1 MDGPGEPM
9 MEATMQNFSMNKSSN
24 ITASYGGPP
33 RQYTDQQ
40 AVYFFI
46 HAYVLPIIVFS
57 GLIGNSLSS
66 YLPIIVFSGLIGNSL
81 SSYAFMEKG
90 LRNISS
96 SVYVQAVLISDT
108 GVLISLLFV
117 WLEVL
122 GYRFNHLP
130 HLCQFLVYW
139 GYICTFLSVWLVV
152 CITVENYITICHP
165 AKIRSMC
172 TVRRATMVTTS
183 LAFLAMLAYMVS
195 IFTTTVQIY
204 HVGGKTIPMCLPSP
218 ELLEIASMVAYIDT
232 FITLLIPLIL
242 ITLMLIAISLAIC
255 RSIRI
260 KRKRSALK
268 SSKNKMKMST
278 IPQVRVAKMLGVLS
292 ATFLFLN
299 APSHITR
306 LYLSFRPSA
315 SSSGV
320 SYNEGFVQ
328 LALQFVYYTNFSIKF
343 LLFFVCSRN
352 FRKSF
357 TRYCKPSCL
366 KTHEKYSSV
375 NCETTEIDTIT
386 NGIENRDRS
395 VDDN

>member
-1 MDGPGEPM
+1 MDGSGETVM
-9 MEATMQNFSMNKSSN
+9 DLAVRNFSLNESSN
-24 ITASYGGPP
+24 ITAGFGGPP
-33 RQYTDQQ
+33 RHYRDQQ
-40 AVYFFI
+40 AVYYFI

-57 GLIGNSLSS
+57 GLM
-66 YLPIIVFSGLIGNSL
+66 GNSL
-81 SSYAFMEKG
+81 SSYAFLEKG

-122 GYRFNHLP
+122 GYRFNHMP
-130 HLCQFLVYW
+130 NLCQFLVYW

-152 CITVENYITICHP
+152 CITVENYVTICHP
-165 AKIRSMC
+165 ARIRSMC

-183 LAFLAMLAYMVS
+183 LAFFAMVAYLVS
-195 IFTTTVQIY
+195 FFTTTVQVY
-204 HVGGKTIPMCLPSP
+204 KVGGRNIPMCLPSP
-218 ELLEIASMVAYIDT
+218 ELRDIASMVAYIDT

-242 ITLMLIAISLAIC
+242 ITLMLVAISLAIC
-255 RSIRI
+255 RSIQN

-268 SSKNKMKMST
+268 SSKSKMKMST

-292 ATFLFLN
+292 ATFLLLN

-315 SSSGV
+315 SSSV
-320 SYNEGFVQ
+320 TFREAFVQ
-328 LALQFVYYTNFSIKF
+328 LALQFLYYSNFSVKF
-343 LLFFVCSRN
+343 LLFFICSRN

-357 TRYCKPSCL
+357 SRYCKPACL
-366 KTHEKYSSV
+366 TTSEKYSTV
-375 NCETTEIDTIT
+375 NCETTEIDNIP
-386 NGIENRDRS
+386 NGVEIKDRKS
-395 VDDN
+395 EED